1 MSNNY
6 EAMGF
11 AFTHQ
16 GLKEYEK
23 PIDNHIFYPCRCYAH
38 AGEKYG
44 REAGDFYPIMEFL
57 HSAGEQLLR
66 EDIRRYDI
74 KPAVIRTEEEMHE
87 FYRTQPDE
95 MILAALV
102 EVDDKVTGKRYCSI
116 RVWCSGHE
124 VRTRSTGSYYVLN
137 KHYLKGRNSM
147 YSFNCLIKTDA
158 SLVKG
163 SLSESHGETELL
175 ANLYGKII
183 CIEDDANGMSPTE
196 TVPTPVDVFDIILGY
211 REASELISFA
221 EDMKKRALHAAL
233 ETARYALK
241 KWDKDG
247 ISIQSSLE
255 KCFCTIPMGSTEAY
269 NLSCATDILSNHP
282 CSEACELFYNG
293 IEWKCYPDDTE
304 LNDVIAHPEQYIV
317 IPVLFSDK

>member
-1 MSNNY
+1 
-6 EAMGF
+6 
-11 AFTHQ
+11 
-16 GLKEYEK
+16 
-23 PIDNHIFYPCRCYAH
+23 
-38 AGEKYG
+38 
-44 REAGDFYPIMEFL
+44 
-57 HSAGEQLLR
+57 
-66 EDIRRYDI
+66 
-74 KPAVIRTEEEMHE
+74 
-87 FYRTQPDE
+87 
-95 MILAALV
+95 
-102 EVDDKVTGKRYCSI
+102 
-116 RVWCSGHE
+116 
-124 VRTRSTGSYYVLN
+124 
-137 KHYLKGRNSM
+137 M

-158 SLVKG
+158 SLVKS

-211 REASELISFA
+211 REASELVSFA

-282 CSEACELFYNG
+282 SSEACELFYNG

>member
-1 MSNNY
+1 MRLVMKAY
-6 EAMGF
+6 
-11 AFTHQ
+11 
-16 GLKEYEK
+16 
-23 PIDNHIFYPCRCYAH
+23 
-38 AGEKYG
+38 KYKL
-44 REAGDFYPIMEFL
+44 Y
-57 HSAGEQLLR
+57 
-66 EDIRRYDI
+66 
-74 KPAVIRTEEEMHE
+74 
-87 FYRTQPDE
+87 
-95 MILAALV
+95 
-102 EVDDKVTGKRYCSI
+102 
-116 RVWCSGHE
+116 
-124 VRTRSTGSYYVLN
+124 N
-137 KHYLKGRNSM
+137 
-147 YSFNCLIKTDA
+147 SFNCLIKTDA
-158 SLVKG
+158 SLVKS

-282 CSEACELFYNG
+282 SSEACELFYNG

-304 LNDVIAHPEQYIV
+304 LNDVIAHPEQYVV

>member
-1 MSNNY
+1 MF
-6 EAMGF
+6 GF
-11 AFTHQ
+11 T
-16 GLKEYEK
+16 
-23 PIDNHIFYPCRCYAH
+23 
-38 AGEKYG
+38 
-44 REAGDFYPIMEFL
+44 
-57 HSAGEQLLR
+57 
-66 EDIRRYDI
+66 
-74 KPAVIRTEEEMHE
+74 
-87 FYRTQPDE
+87 
-95 MILAALV
+95 
-102 EVDDKVTGKRYCSI
+102 
-116 RVWCSGHE
+116 
-124 VRTRSTGSYYVLN
+124 
-137 KHYLKGRNSM
+137 
-147 YSFNCLIKTDA
+147 CLIKADTDLVKRCLQESKNDVELLTALYDEVLDTDTDA
-158 SLVKG
+158 
-163 SLSESHGETELL
+163 E
-175 ANLYGKII
+175 
-183 CIEDDANGMSPTE
+183 GMWPTE
-196 TVPTPVDVFDIILGY
+196 ELATPVEEYSLIFGC

-221 EDMKKRALHAAL
+221 EDMKKRALHAVL

>member
-1 MSNNY
+1 
-6 EAMGF
+6 
-11 AFTHQ
+11 
-16 GLKEYEK
+16 
-23 PIDNHIFYPCRCYAH
+23 
-38 AGEKYG
+38 
-44 REAGDFYPIMEFL
+44 
-57 HSAGEQLLR
+57 
-66 EDIRRYDI
+66 
-74 KPAVIRTEEEMHE
+74 
-87 FYRTQPDE
+87 
-95 MILAALV
+95 
-102 EVDDKVTGKRYCSI
+102 
-116 RVWCSGHE
+116 
-124 VRTRSTGSYYVLN
+124 
-137 KHYLKGRNSM
+137 M

-196 TVPTPVDVFDIILGY
+196 SVPTPVDVFDIILGY

-282 CSEACELFYNG
+282 SSEACELFYNG

-317 IPVLFSDK
+317 IPVLFSDKLLLTCASKKENENEYNFFCCRR

>member
-1 MSNNY
+1 
-6 EAMGF
+6 
-11 AFTHQ
+11 
-16 GLKEYEK
+16 
-23 PIDNHIFYPCRCYAH
+23 
-38 AGEKYG
+38 
-44 REAGDFYPIMEFL
+44 
-57 HSAGEQLLR
+57 
-66 EDIRRYDI
+66 
-74 KPAVIRTEEEMHE
+74 
-87 FYRTQPDE
+87 
-95 MILAALV
+95 
-102 EVDDKVTGKRYCSI
+102 
-116 RVWCSGHE
+116 
-124 VRTRSTGSYYVLN
+124 
-137 KHYLKGRNSM
+137 M

-221 EDMKKRALHAAL
+221 EDMKKRALYAAL

-247 ISIQSSLE
+247 ISIQSPLE

-282 CSEACELFYNG
+282 CPEACELFYNG